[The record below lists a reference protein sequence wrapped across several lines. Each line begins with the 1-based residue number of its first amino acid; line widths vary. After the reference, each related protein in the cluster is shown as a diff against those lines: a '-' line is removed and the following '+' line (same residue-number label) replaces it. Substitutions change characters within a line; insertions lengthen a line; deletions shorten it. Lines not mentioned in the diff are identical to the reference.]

1 MENAIR
7 LNNFILWCK
16 NWYNPINRKEDIFV
30 TAKKVLTLDD
40 YFYLKNNQNVMIVI
54 NNFIDDLLYKNPKI
68 FNNQQLSISV
78 LFNDIVK
85 YKNLCQC
92 SFEEAWLRVVK
103 NLFAFNLTLSDIAL
117 KPPVYS
123 RKTFKMGLVAPHDF
137 GNTYT
142 EQNRNVKKYFNK

>member
-1 MENAIR
+1 MEKARR

-16 NWYNPINRKEDIFV
+16 NWYNPINREEDIFV
-30 TAKKVLTLDD
+30 TVKKVLTLDD
-40 YFYLKNNQNVMIVI
+40 YFYMKNNHNVIIVI
-54 NNFIDDLLYKNPKI
+54 NNFIDDLLYENPKI
-68 FNNQQLSISV
+68 FNNQQLSLSV

-85 YKNLCQC
+85 YQNLSQC

-103 NLFAFNLTLSDIAL
+103 NLFAFNLTMSDITL

-142 EQNRNVKKYFNK
+142 EQNRNVKKYFNQ